1 MMTGMMMTMMTMMMT
16 IMTTIT
22 MTIMMTTSTTTTTMM
37 MMMMMMIMDY
47 GNGVGYDVDHV
58 ILIILNALKSF
69 PYLWIGKFQQRPKKS

>member
-22 MTIMMTTSTTTTTMM
+22 MTIMMMM

-69 PYLWIGKFQQRPKKS
+69 SYLWIGKFQQRPKKS